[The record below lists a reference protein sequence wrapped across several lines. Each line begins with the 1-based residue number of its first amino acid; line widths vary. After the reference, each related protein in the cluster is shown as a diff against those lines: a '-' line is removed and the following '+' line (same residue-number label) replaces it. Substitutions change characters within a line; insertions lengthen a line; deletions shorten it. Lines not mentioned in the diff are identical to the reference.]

1 MNALF
6 NLVGEL
12 VIGRSRLEQR
22 LLVLEQL
29 SRQVVAY
36 EGRMLDS
43 VSAFE
48 EKHAFTLP
56 KPSGEEFQPGSTPLT
71 DFGAL
76 EFDKYDDFNILARS
90 MAEISADVA
99 ESMSQLSGSIRHAR
113 EDMSVLQQL
122 TLGLRDEI
130 ARARMVPFST
140 LFTRFERAVR
150 ETGRAA
156 GKSVSL
162 EVSGGH
168 IELDTDVV
176 QRLVDPL
183 VHIVRNAL
191 ARSTCARHTEVAP
204 W

>member
-1 MNALF
+1 RTPARTEAQRPREERPAVPPATAEPLALAAVEPEVHPQPVSAKEISQGTVRVSRDRLEHLL

-99 ESMSQLSGSIRHAR
+99 ES
-113 EDMSVLQQL
+113 
-122 TLGLRDEI
+122 
-130 ARARMVPFST
+130 
-140 LFTRFERAVR
+140 
-150 ETGRAA
+150 
-156 GKSVSL
+156 
-162 EVSGGH
+162 
-168 IELDTDVV
+168 
-176 QRLVDPL
+176 
-183 VHIVRNAL
+183 
-191 ARSTCARHTEVAP
+191 
-204 W
+204 